1 MGAHFSETPMAEDY
15 LVNQAVQRACQ
26 AAARSGEVTFDQLN
40 MLLPSDQT
48 APEQIEQVL
57 SRLAEQGIRLV
68 DDPDRS
74 NPVSHLFS
82 KLRRFAR
89 DGSEG

>member
-1 MGAHFSETPMAEDY
+1 MDQDY
-15 LVNQAVQRACQ
+15 LVNHVVQRLSEVAEQ
-26 AAARSGEVTFDQLN
+26 TGEVTFDQVN
-40 MLLPSDQT
+40 ALLPSDQT

-82 KLRRFAR
+82 RLRRFAR
-89 DGSEG
+89 GDLEG